1 MVYEWS
7 YPLLVTSKISR
18 AKGIGL
24 GNDRNQVDAGA
35 KTLHDFD
42 VQRLESVTGRA
53 DEVQTGV
60 HTKVDLVGSAGLLF
74 LQHVRF
80 VLVVKELND
89 RLPGVA
95 VVDVVAKA
103 GGIND
108 RQTNWQ

>member
-1 MVYEWS
+1 MFQRS
-7 YPLLVTSKISR
+7 YPLLVTSKVSR
-18 AKGIGL
+18 AQGIGL

-35 KTLHDFD
+35 EALHNFD
-42 VQRLESVTGRA
+42 VQRLQGVTGRA

-60 HTKVDLVGSAGLLF
+60 DTQIDLVCSAGLLF

-95 VVDVVAKA
+95 VVDVVAKS

-108 RQTNWQ
+108 RQTN